1 MFHEGIVKVSNVM
14 KVYRT
19 KTEDV
24 IVLRNVFLTL
34 SSGEII
40 VVMGPSGVGKTT
52 LLRIIHGLLQPDK
65 GIVEVMG
72 LNIYELT
79 RRDRDKLMLQF
90 VGYMPQEDRL
100 FETLNIEENL
110 ALPLLAL
117 GYSKKM
123 IPQRVK
129 QLLSLMDMEKLA
141 KRLPNELSVG
151 QRRKILL
158 LRALANDPL
167 ILLLDE
173 PTANID
179 SVSVES
185 ILEYLKCL
193 KEEKNMSILLTS
205 HDYRVVGIAD
215 EVFWLSDGAL
225 KIREDLTKNKFRQ
238 HFSGN
243 SA

>member
-1 MFHEGIVKVSNVM
+1 
-14 KVYRT
+14 
-19 KTEDV
+19 
-24 IVLRNVFLTL
+24 
-34 SSGEII
+34 
-40 VVMGPSGVGKTT
+40 
-52 LLRIIHGLLQPDK
+52 
-65 GIVEVMG
+65 
-72 LNIYELT
+72 
-79 RRDRDKLMLQF
+79 MLQF

-117 GYSKKM
+117 GYSKKI

-141 KRLPNELSVG
+141 KRLPNELSMG

-179 SVSVES
+179 SASVES
-185 ILEYLKCL
+185 ILEYLKYL

-205 HDYRVVGIAD
+205 HDYRVVKIAD
-215 EVFWLSDGAL
+215 KVFWLSDGTL
-225 KIREDLTKNKFRQ
+225 KIRGDLTKNKSRR
-238 HFSGN
+238 HFSEN

>member
-1 MFHEGIVKVSNVM
+1 MFHEVTVKVSNVV

-19 KTEDV
+19 KTEHV
-24 IVLRNVFLTL
+24 TVLRNVSLTL
-34 SSGEII
+34 SSSEII

-52 LLRIIHGLLQPDK
+52 LLKVIYGVLLPDK

-72 LNIYELT
+72 SNIYELT

-100 FETLNIEENL
+100 LETLNIEENL

-117 GYSKKM
+117 GYSKK
-123 IPQRVK
+123 IIQQRVK
-129 QLLSLMDMEKLA
+129 QLLSLMDTEKLA
-141 KRLPNELSVG
+141 KRFPNELSMG

-179 SVSVES
+179 SAGVES
-185 ILEYLKCL
+185 ILEYLKYL
-193 KEEKNMSILLTS
+193 KEERNMSILLTS
-205 HDYRVVGIAD
+205 HDYRVVKIAD
-215 EVFWLSDGAL
+215 KVFWLSDGTL
-225 KIREDLTKNKFRQ
+225 KILEDLTKNKPR
-238 HFSGN
+238 
-243 SA
+243 